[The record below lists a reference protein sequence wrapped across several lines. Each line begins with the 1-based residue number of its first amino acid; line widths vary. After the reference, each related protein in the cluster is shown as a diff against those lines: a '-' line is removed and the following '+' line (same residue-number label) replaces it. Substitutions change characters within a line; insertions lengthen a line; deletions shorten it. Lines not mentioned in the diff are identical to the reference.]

1 MPETEGSTFAALRHA
16 MTQLIAAHTRIC
28 SEQILKERLADDVMA
43 AMGKVPRHQFVP
55 VELQPYAYED
65 TPLPIGCGKTISQ
78 PFMVALMT
86 DLLEITKQD
95 KVLEVGT
102 GLGYQA
108 AILAELA
115 DQVFTIEIH
124 EELARE
130 AQQRLRQAGVKNIQ
144 FRIGDGS
151 RGWPEHAPYDNIM
164 VTAAPERLPSAL
176 LEQLKPG
183 GKMVIPVG
191 QAEEQKLT
199 LVSMQADGR
208 VETRELLPVLFSPLT
223 ISH

>member
-1 MPETEGSTFAALRHA
+1 
-16 MTQLIAAHTRIC
+16 
-28 SEQILKERLADDVMA
+28 
-43 AMGKVPRHQFVP
+43 
-55 VELQPYAYED
+55 
-65 TPLPIGCGKTISQ
+65 
-78 PFMVALMT
+78 MVALMT

-95 KVLEVGT
+95 MVLEVGT
-102 GLGYQA
+102 GLGYQT

-124 EELARE
+124 EELAHE
-130 AQQRLRQAGVKNIQ
+130 AQQRLCQAGVNNIRL
-144 FRIGDGS
+144 RIGDGS
-151 RGWPEHAPYDNIM
+151 RGWPEYAPYDKIM

-191 QAEEQKLT
+191 QADEQKLT
-199 LVSMQADGR
+199 LVSMHTDGR
-208 VETRELLPVLFSPLT
+208 VRTQELLPVLFSPLT

>member
-1 MPETEGSTFAALRHA
+1 MPETEGSTFAALRHV
-16 MTQLIAAHTRIC
+16 MTELIAAHTRMC
-28 SEQILKERLADDVMA
+28 SEDIQKERLADDVMA

-55 VELQPYAYED
+55 VELQPYAYQD
-65 TPLPIGCGKTISQ
+65 VPLPIGCGKTISQ

-124 EELARE
+124 EELACE
-130 AQQRLRQAGVKNIQ
+130 AQQRLRQTGVNNIQ
-144 FRIGDGS
+144 FRIGDGA
-151 RGWPEHAPYDNIM
+151 RGWPEHAPYDKIM

-176 LEQLKPG
+176 LEQLKPS
-183 GKMVIPVG
+183 GKMVIPIG
-191 QAEEQKLT
+191 QADEQKLT
-199 LVSMQADGR
+199 LVSMHTDGR
-208 VETRELLPVLFSPLT
+208 VRTQELLPVLFSSLT